1 METQHLLD
9 RIEIKPTIL
18 KGKTVI
24 KGTRLSV
31 QHMVGL
37 LAQGISFEEIL
48 NEYQGLQKD
57 DLLACLLFAANTLE
71 NNTFYPLL
79 KSA

>member
-18 KGKTVI
+18 KGKPVI